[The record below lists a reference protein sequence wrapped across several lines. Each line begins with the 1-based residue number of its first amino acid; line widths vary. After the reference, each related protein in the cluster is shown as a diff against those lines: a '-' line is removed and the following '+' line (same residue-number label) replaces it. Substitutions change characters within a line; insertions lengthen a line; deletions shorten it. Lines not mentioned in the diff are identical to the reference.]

1 MVSITL
7 QGPPWFFG
15 VDATLEAII
24 AVIAFFVTVASLRVW
39 RVTKE
44 PKYGW
49 FTASFG
55 LLTLSFLS
63 RALTDTIV
71 EELLFACP
79 KEYLPMVFYFGYL
92 THIVLALI
100 AFTMLFSV
108 THRIENKKVVAILYL
123 IMIPSLILSSSYFLS
138 FYGISLILL
147 LFITVA
153 YYQNYRK
160 VCSAPSCMVFVAFL
174 LMTLS
179 QAFFL
184 LEAVNDWFYVLA
196 QGSQSLSFILLL
208 LALLTIKIK
217 YKIKKVKLNEK
228 GKN

>member
-55 LLTLSFLS
+55 LLTMSFLA

-79 KEYLPMVFYFGYL
+79 KQYLPMIFYFGYL

-108 THRIENKKVVAILYL
+108 THKIENRKVVALLYL
-123 IMIPSLILSSSYFLS
+123 ILIPSLILSSSYFLS
-138 FYGISLILL
+138 FYGLSFVIL
-147 LFITVA
+147 LFITIA
-153 YYQNYRK
+153 YYQNYKK
-160 VCSAPSCMVFVAFL
+160 VQNGPSGMVFIAFL
-174 LMTLS
+174 LLTLA

-184 LEAVNDWFYVLA
+184 LEAFNDWWYVLA
-196 QGSQSLSFILLL
+196 QAGQAMSFILLL

-217 YKIKKVKLNEK
+217 FRKVKLNEK
-228 GKN
+228 SKN

>member
-100 AFTMLFSV
+100 AFIMLFTV
-108 THRIENKKVVAILYL
+108 THKIENKSVVALLYL
-123 IMIPSLILSSSYFLS
+123 ILIPSLILSSSYFLS
-138 FYGISLILL
+138 FYGISFAIL
-147 LFITVA
+147 LFITIA
-153 YYQNYRK
+153 YYLNYKKVQN
-160 VCSAPSCMVFVAFL
+160 VPSGMVFVAFL
-174 LMTLS
+174 LLTLA

-184 LEAVNDWFYVLA
+184 FEAVNDWWYVFA
-196 QGSQSLSFILLL
+196 QASQAMSFVLLL
-208 LALLTIKIK
+208 LALLTIKMK
-217 YKIKKVKLNEK
+217 YRKVKFNEK
-228 GKN
+228 SKN

>member
-15 VDATLEAII
+15 VDATLEVII

-79 KEYLPMVFYFGYL
+79 KKYLPIVFYFGYL
-92 THIVLALI
+92 THIILALV
-100 AFTMLFSV
+100 AFIMLFTV
-108 THRIENKKVVAILYL
+108 THKIENKKVVALLYL
-123 IMIPSLILSSSYFLS
+123 ILIPSLILSSSYFLS
-138 FYGISLILL
+138 FYGISFAIL
-147 LFITVA
+147 LFITIA

-160 VCSAPSCMVFVAFL
+160 VRNIPSGIVFVAFL
-174 LMTLS
+174 LFTLA

-184 LEAVNDWFYVLA
+184 FEAVNDWWYVLA
-196 QGSQSLSFILLL
+196 QASQAMSFILLL
-208 LALLTIKIK
+208 LALLTIKMK
-217 YKIKKVKLNEK
+217 YRKVKFNEK